1 MIAPLVVS
9 LESNTAGIE
18 AEIEQAVSSLK
29 RCKASPDRIDGLLAQ
44 IDDLLL
50 NERGFDLDMSSAS
63 ADKMIVRLKLSQA
76 FLDVVAAFVAANS
89 EDGVLEHGRSVS
101 RIAEAGPDL
110 NSGPACFSHDS
121 EQSA

>member
-1 MIAPLVVS
+1 MIAPLIVR
-9 LESNTAGIE
+9 LEINSAIIE
-18 AEIEQAVSSLK
+18 AEIERVVSSLK
-29 RCKASPDRIDGLLAQ
+29 RCKASPDRFDGLLAQ

-76 FLDVVAAFVAANS
+76 FLDLVAAFVAANS

-101 RIAEAGPDL
+101 RIAEAGPDF